1 VLSSLDVLLL
11 TEVELPREPI
21 LSSSLSS
28 YSPRCR
34 TSSRRY
40 VYLYRIVPLLIS
52 ARRYRFDQ
60 WCSEC
65 LRLARQEW
73 KHCFRWLHAPI
84 PTMCSAHEED
94 HPRQQPYRHG
104 HQRSIRMSSSYPTM
118 YHTDDS
124 LPLTRPLP
132 SQHGG
137 TSLLTWDPSL
147 SRVPTSVICP
157 DTSVVMS
164 RLIPSC
170 TSPPPSY
177 PLLQHRPS
185 SSRPNILTISA
196 KSVEFYEQPGKLS
209 KVPVDESKIPEED
222 RIPRITTAVWYVP
235 VSLPDLS

>member
-21 LSSSLSS
+21 LSYSSSS

-34 TSSRRY
+34 TLSRRY
-40 VYLYRIVPLLIS
+40 VYLYHIVQLLIS
-52 ARRYRFDQ
+52 ARWYRFDQ

-73 KHCFRWLHAPI
+73 KHCFRRLHASI

-94 HPRQQPYRHG
+94 HPRQQPYCYG
-104 HQRSIRMSSSYPTM
+104 HQRPIRMSLSYPTM
-118 YHTDDS
+118 GDADIS
-124 LPLTRPLP
+124 PPLTRPLP

-170 TSPPPSY
+170 MSPSAIASY
-177 PLLQHRPS
+177 HTDKQCQVCRVLRA
-185 SSRPNILTISA
+185 T
-196 KSVEFYEQPGKLS
+196 
-209 KVPVDESKIPEED
+209 
-222 RIPRITTAVWYVP
+222 W
-235 VSLPDLS
+235 

>member
-1 VLSSLDVLLL
+1 VPSSLDVLLL

-28 YSPRCR
+28 SSPRCR
-34 TSSRRY
+34 TLSRRY
-40 VYLYRIVPLLIS
+40 VYLYRIVQLLIS

-65 LRLARQEW
+65 FRLARQEW
-73 KHCFRWLHAPI
+73 KHCFRRLHASI

-94 HPRQQPYRHG
+94 YPRQQPYRHG
-104 HQRSIRMSSSYPTM
+104 HQRPIRMSPFYPTM
-118 YHTDDS
+118 CHTDDS

-137 TSLLTWDPSL
+137 TSLSIWDPSL

-157 DTSVVMS
+157 DTSVVTS

-170 TSPPPSY
+170 MCPSAIASY
-177 PLLQHRPS
+177 HIDNQCQVCRVLRAA
-185 SSRPNILTISA
+185 R
-196 KSVEFYEQPGKLS
+196 
-209 KVPVDESKIPEED
+209 
-222 RIPRITTAVWYVP
+222 
-235 VSLPDLS
+235 

>member
-28 YSPRCR
+28 SSPRCL

-40 VYLYRIVPLLIS
+40 VYLYHIVQLLIS

-65 LRLARQEW
+65 LRLARQER
-73 KHCFRWLHAPI
+73 KHCLCRLHAPI
-84 PTMCSAHEED
+84 PPMCPAHEED
-94 HPRQQPYRHG
+94 YPRQQPYRHG
-104 HQRSIRMSSSYPTM
+104 HQRSIRMSLSYPTM
-118 YHTDDS
+118 GDADIS
-124 LPLTRPLP
+124 PPLTRPLP

-137 TSLLTWDPSL
+137 TSPSIWDPSL

-170 TSPPPSY
+170 TF
-177 PLLQHRPS
+177 PLS
-185 SSRPNILTISA
+185 
-196 KSVEFYEQPGKLS
+196 
-209 KVPVDESKIPEED
+209 
-222 RIPRITTAVWYVP
+222 IT
-235 VSLPDLS
+235 S